1 MMGENSAI
9 STSST
14 GSSLG
19 ATNTPSSS
27 SQLKSAA
34 SSSSSSTNPAELHGS
49 VPDDPAEVAI
59 VSADEADASEPSMLV
74 LEFVLVVISN
84 I

>member
-1 MMGENSAI
+1 
-9 STSST
+9 
-14 GSSLG
+14 
-19 ATNTPSSS
+19 
-27 SQLKSAA
+27 LKSAA